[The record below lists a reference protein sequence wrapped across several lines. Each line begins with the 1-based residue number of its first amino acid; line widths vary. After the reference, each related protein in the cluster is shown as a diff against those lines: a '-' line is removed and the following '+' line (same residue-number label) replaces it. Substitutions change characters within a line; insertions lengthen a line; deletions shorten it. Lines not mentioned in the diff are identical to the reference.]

1 MRRLSLPAL
10 TPLRALIAAQLVVI
24 VVAGLATVFS
34 LPKFTG
40 DEIAHFSYVQSV
52 AEEGR
57 LPLLGPTLI
66 SPQAEAIYEGTYPS
80 PGLIDRTE
88 HGINGR
94 SYEAFQPPLYYL
106 LGAAPFRLSGGD
118 YVVKMRVM
126 RLVGLGLLLAAA
138 LLLWRLTVE
147 LIGDPGEAE
156 PYFAFALTALL
167 WPGIVLRTVTIS
179 NSGLEFVIGIGLT
192 LVLWRAWQRRSVG
205 WLIGA
210 AVLIGFGLLTRLT
223 IIVFI
228 PGLLICAFVVLRQA
242 QISARARWL
251 AAASVVAIPAV
262 MMAPWLLS
270 NLDRY
275 GSLTGSRVV
284 RQLMEPF
291 FNPDG
296 IKYTVSDIPRGLLVV
311 TRAPLAEEW
320 WIELLSPLKRWVLT
334 LLMTALV
341 VLAPLG
347 VLSVKPSER
356 RRQLLVLLALPVGVG
371 LVWICYVL
379 LVLNWDF
386 FLPRYL
392 YPTIPGLMLLA
403 AVSIGRLRSGAC
415 ALTASAAVI
424 TALLAVWWVYLSTV
438 EPFTG

>member
-1 MRRLSLPAL
+1 
-10 TPLRALIAAQLVVI
+10 
-24 VVAGLATVFS
+24 
-34 LPKFTG
+34 
-40 DEIAHFSYVQSV
+40 
-52 AEEGR
+52 
-57 LPLLGPTLI
+57 
-66 SPQAEAIYEGTYPS
+66 
-80 PGLIDRTE
+80 
-88 HGINGR
+88 
-94 SYEAFQPPLYYL
+94 
-106 LGAAPFRLSGGD
+106 
-118 YVVKMRVM
+118 M
-126 RLVGLGLLLAAA
+126 RLVGLALLLASA
-138 LLLWRLTVE
+138 LLLWRLTLEV
-147 LIGDPGEAE
+147 IGDSGEAE

-179 NSGLEFVIGIGLT
+179 NSGLEFLIGIGLA

-210 AVLIGFGLLTRLT
+210 AVLVGFGLLTRLT

-228 PGLLICAFVVLRQA
+228 PGLLVCAVAVLRQE
-242 QISARARWL
+242 QISARTRWL
-251 AAASVVAIPAV
+251 AAAGVVAIPALI
-262 MMAPWLLS
+262 MAPWLLS

-284 RQLMEPF
+284 RQMMEPF

-296 IKYTVSDIPRGLLVV
+296 IKYTARDIPGRLLVV

-320 WIELLSPLKRWVLT
+320 WIELLSALKRWVLT
-334 LLMTALV
+334 ALMTVLV

-347 VLSVKPSER
+347 VIGVRPRER
-356 RRQLLVLLALPVGVG
+356 RAQLLVLLALPVAVG
-371 LVWICYVL
+371 IVWMCYVL

-392 YPTIPGLMLLA
+392 YPTVPGLMLLA
-403 AVSIGRLRSGAC
+403 AVSIGRLRSGARVL
-415 ALTASAAVI
+415 AVSAAAI

>member
-1 MRRLSLPAL
+1 MTRLGLPAL
-10 TPLRALIAAQLVVI
+10 TPVRALIAAQLVVI
-24 VVAGLATVFS
+24 VAAGMATVLS

-40 DEIAHFSYVQSV
+40 DEIAHFSYLQSV

-80 PGLIDRTE
+80 PGRLDRTE

-106 LGAAPFRLSGGD
+106 LGAAPFRLAGGN
-118 YVVKMRVM
+118 YVVKMRMM
-126 RLVGLGLLLAAA
+126 RLIGLGLLLAAA

-147 LIGDPGEAE
+147 VVGDRDEAE

-179 NSGLEFVIGIGLT
+179 NSGLEFLIGVGLV
-192 LVLWRAWQRRSVG
+192 LVLWRAWQQRSVG

-210 AVLIGFGLLTRLT
+210 AVLVGFGLLTRLT

-242 QISARARWL
+242 QISARTRWL
-251 AAASVVAIPAV
+251 VAAGVVAIPAL

-275 GSLTGSRVV
+275 GALTGSRIW
-284 RQLMEPF
+284 RQQQEPF
-291 FNPDG
+291 LNPDG
-296 IKYTVSDIPRGLLVV
+296 IKYALADIPSRLLAV
-311 TRAPLAEEW
+311 TRAPLPEEW

-334 LLMTALV
+334 VLMTALV

-347 VLSVKPSER
+347 VFSVKPSER
-356 RRQLLVLLALPVGVG
+356 RTQLLVLLALPVGVG
-371 LVWICYVL
+371 LVWMCYVL
-379 LVLNWDF
+379 LVVNWDF

-403 AVSIGRLRSGAC
+403 AVSLGRLRSGAR
-415 ALTASAAVI
+415 ALKISAATMTV
-424 TALLAVWWVYLSTV
+424 LLGGWWVYLSTV

>member
-106 LGAAPFRLSGGD
+106 LGAAPFRLAGGD
-118 YVVKMRVM
+118 YVVKMRAM
-126 RLVGLGLLLAAA
+126 RLLGLGLLLAAA

-167 WPGIVLRTVTIS
+167 WPGIVLRVVTIS
-179 NSGLEFVIGIGLT
+179 NSGLEFLIGIGLT

-210 AVLIGFGLLTRLT
+210 SVLVGFGLLTRLT
-223 IIVFI
+223 IIFFI
-228 PGLLICAFVVLRQA
+228 PGLLICAIVVLRRA
-242 QISARARWL
+242 QISARTRWL
-251 AAASVVAIPAV
+251 AAAGVVAIPAL

-275 GSLTGSRVV
+275 GALTGSRIW
-284 RQLMEPF
+284 RQQQEPF
-291 FNPDG
+291 LNPDG
-296 IKYTVSDIPRGLLVV
+296 IKYALSDIPSRLLAL
-311 TRAPLAEEW
+311 TRAPLPEEW

-356 RRQLLVLLALPVGVG
+356 RTQLLVLLALPVGVG

-379 LVLNWDF
+379 LVVNWDF

-392 YPTIPGLMLLA
+392 YPAVPGLMLLA
-403 AVSIGRLRSGAC
+403 AVSLGRLRSGAR
-415 ALTASAAVI
+415 ALTLSAAAI
-424 TALLAVWWVYLSTV
+424 TALLTIWWVYLSSV